1 MANPF
6 IWSRLARPGQP
17 IPFLFGE
24 IRPGETPQQI
34 QGLQEE
40 PAAASKPAQR
50 AITAADAL
58 RDIMDIVKGMLG
70 AQVGVT
76 SANAPCKQQ
85 IRCPL
90 SRHLWLM
97 FTIRIFN
104 MTHSQQ
110 Q

>member
-1 MANPF
+1 M
-6 IWSRLARPGQP
+6 R
-17 IPFLFGE
+17 
-24 IRPGETPQQI
+24 TPQQI

-76 SANAPCKQQ
+76 SANAPCSSSKLGAPFLGT
-85 IRCPL
+85 CG
-90 SRHLWLM
+90 SC
-97 FTIRIFN
+97 
-104 MTHSQQ
+104 SQ
-110 Q
+110 